1 MKTIDVTKDNDG
13 EQRKQLMAMTNEIK
27 EKKR

>member
-1 MKTIDVTKDNDG
+1 MKTIDVTKDNDR